1 VALPA
6 GATAVTAPFT
16 ATVWQLS
23 AAPGDL
29 LAADDP
35 LLSLEAMKMEAKVTT
50 PVRGTLVE
58 LYVKAGEQ
66 VAPGQIL
73 AAVRP

>member
-1 VALPA
+1 VA
-6 GATAVTAPFT
+6 
-16 ATVWQLS
+16 
-23 AAPGDL
+23 AAPGDVL
-29 LAADDP
+29 SAGEP
-35 LLSLEAMKMEAKVTT
+35 VLSLEAMKMEAKVTT
-50 PVRGTLVE
+50 PVPGTLVE

>member
-1 VALPA
+1 VP
-6 GATAVTAPFT
+6 
-16 ATVWQLS
+16 
-23 AAPGDL
+23 
-29 LAADDP
+29 
-35 LLSLEAMKMEAKVTT
+35 
-50 PVRGTLVE
+50 GTLVE

>member
-1 VALPA
+1 V
-6 GATAVTAPFT
+6 
-16 ATVWQLS
+16 
-23 AAPGDL
+23 

-35 LLSLEAMKMEAKVTT
+35 VLSLEAMKMEAKVTT
-50 PVRGTLVE
+50 PVSGTLVE